1 MNQKIDIPLA
11 LWKELQILIEEG
23 WATNVQQVLLEA
35 LRRYLDTHQAQ
46 LSEGFIQEDVR
57 WGLYGKD

>member
-1 MNQKIDIPLA
+1 MNQKIDIPPA
-11 LWKELQILIEEG
+11 LWQELQILIEKG

-46 LSEGFIQEDVR
+46 LSEGFIQEDVQ